1 MRIAA
6 ARRRGG
12 IAHRPAGHGAGLP
25 TNIGRAGRLCTPMD
39 STPPEIAETLEGSTR
54 LLVPAASLSE
64 RVPPREPAFF
74 NPRARL
80 SRDVSVAAYSA
91 FAAGLGRPAV
101 MLEALSGLGAR
112 GLRAAN
118 ESDVGLVVLN
128 DLNAAALGLAARS
141 AAANGLANVE
151 MSRREACAFLLSRQW
166 GCDGDGDGG
175 SGGGGR
181 ARRRADIVDIDP
193 FGSPAPYLDCC
204 LRAVSRG
211 GMLSMTATDLQ
222 VLNGVFPA
230 ACVRRYGGAP
240 MRRSGFGDE
249 MSLRLMLGCLC
260 SIAGRL
266 DLSVEPLLVHS
277 DQHYY
282 RAYARIAGRADQT
295 GMLGRLH
302 LCRRCGWRAAAA
314 AARGP
319 RGRGGRRGKAPA
331 PDAPAPLPEC
341 PECAAPAPDSAGP
354 LWAGPTFDAQF
365 ARLAAARAA
374 SLPVGRECGPL
385 LERAAAEAAM
395 PAAYHTLDEAASR
408 AGTHP
413 PRLDRMVASL
423 RSAGYAASPTSLCP
437 TGFRTDA
444 PPSAIAGALRG
455 AAR

>member
-1 MRIAA
+1 MDDAA
-6 ARRRGG
+6 
-12 IAHRPAGHGAGLP
+12 
-25 TNIGRAGRLCTPMD
+25 
-39 STPPEIAETLEGSTR
+39 PEIAETLEGSTR
-54 LLVPAASLSE
+54 LFVPAASLSGS
-64 RVPPREPAFF
+64 VPPREPAFF

-91 FAAGLGRPAV
+91 LAAGLARPAV

-112 GLRAAN
+112 GLRAAC
-118 ESDVGLVVLN
+118 ESGVGLVVLN

-141 AAANGLANVE
+141 AAANGLGNVE

-166 GCDGDGDGG
+166 GNHGGGDGDGG
-175 SGGGGR
+175 GGP
-181 ARRRADIVDIDP
+181 RRRADIVDIDP

-211 GMLSMTATDLQ
+211 GLLSMTATDLQ
-222 VLNGVFPA
+222 VLNGMFPA
-230 ACVRRYGGAP
+230 ACVRRYGGSP
-240 MRRSGFGDE
+240 VRRSGFGDE

-260 SIAGRL
+260 TIAGRL
-266 DLSVEPLLVHS
+266 DLSVHPLLVHS

-295 GMLGRLH
+295 GMIGRLH
-302 LCRRCGWRAAAA
+302 LCRRCGWRAAEPASGPPGRRAGGRPGRAA
-314 AARGP
+314 AASVP
-319 RGRGGRRGKAPA
+319 S
-331 PDAPAPLPEC
+331 PLPEC
-341 PECAAPAPDSAGP
+341 PECGAPRPDSAGP
-354 LWAGPTFDAQF
+354 LWTGPIFDAQF

-374 SLPVGRECGPL
+374 SLPVGRECVPL
-385 LERAAAEAAM
+385 LERAASEAAL

-413 PRLDRMVASL
+413 PRLGRMVDSL

-444 PPSAIAGALRG
+444 PPPSIAEALRD

>member
-1 MRIAA
+1 
-6 ARRRGG
+6 
-12 IAHRPAGHGAGLP
+12 
-25 TNIGRAGRLCTPMD
+25 MD
-39 STPPEIAETLEGSTR
+39 SAPPEIAETVEGSTR

-91 FAAGLGRPAV
+91 FAAALGRPAV

-112 GLRAAN
+112 GLRAAH
-118 ESDVGLVVLN
+118 ESGVGLVVLN

-141 AAANGLANVE
+141 AAANGLDNVE
-151 MSRREACAFLLSRQW
+151 MSRREACAFLLSRHW
-166 GCDGDGDGG
+166 GGDGDGGSGDGDGGSGDGDGG
-175 SGGGGR
+175 SGGGGG

-302 LCRRCGWRAAAA
+302 LCRRCGWRAASTATA
-314 AARGP
+314 Q
-319 RGRGGRRGKAPA
+319 RGRRGRPGKAPA
-331 PDAPAPLPEC
+331 PAAPAPLAEC
-341 PECAAPAPDSAGP
+341 PECVAPAPDSAGP
-354 LWAGPTFDAQF
+354 LWAGPLFDAQF
-365 ARLAAARAA
+365 ARLAATRAA

-385 LERAAAEAAM
+385 LERAAAEAGM

-413 PRLDRMVASL
+413 PRLDRMVSSL

-444 PPSAIAGALRG
+444 PPPAIAAAMGS

>member
-1 MRIAA
+1 
-6 ARRRGG
+6 
-12 IAHRPAGHGAGLP
+12 
-25 TNIGRAGRLCTPMD
+25 MD
-39 STPPEIAETLEGSTR
+39 SAAPEIAETLEGSTR
-54 LLVPAASLSE
+54 LFVPAASLSG

-118 ESDVGLVVLN
+118 ESGVGLVVLN

-151 MSRREACAFLLSRQW
+151 TSRREACAFLLSRHW
-166 GCDGDGDGG
+166 GGDGDGDGDG
-175 SGGGGR
+175 

-193 FGSPAPYLDCC
+193 FGSPAPHLDCC

-302 LCRRCGWRAAAA
+302 LCRRCGWRAASTA
-314 AARGP
+314 P
-319 RGRGGRRGKAPA
+319 VQRGRRGRPGKAPA

-341 PECAAPAPDSAGP
+341 PECAAPRPDSAGP
-354 LWAGPTFDAQF
+354 LWAGPLFDAQF
-365 ARLAAARAA
+365 ARLAAARTP
-374 SLPVGRECGPL
+374 SLPVGRECSPL
-385 LERAAAEAAM
+385 LERAASEAGM

-423 RSAGYAASPTSLCP
+423 RSSGYAASPTSLCP

-444 PPSAIAGALRG
+444 PPPAIADALRG

>member
-1 MRIAA
+1 
-6 ARRRGG
+6 
-12 IAHRPAGHGAGLP
+12 
-25 TNIGRAGRLCTPMD
+25 MD
-39 STPPEIAETLEGSTR
+39 STAPEIAETLEGSTR
-54 LLVPAASLSE
+54 LLVPAAALSE

-91 FAAGLGRPAV
+91 LAAGLGRPVV

-118 ESDVGLVVLN
+118 ESGAGLVVLN

-151 MSRREACAFLLSRQW
+151 MSRREACAFLLSRHW
-166 GCDGDGDGG
+166 GDGDGDGDG
-175 SGGGGR
+175 S

-222 VLNGVFPA
+222 VLNGMFPA

-302 LCRRCGWRAAAA
+302 LCRRCGWRAASTA
-314 AARGP
+314 P
-319 RGRGGRRGKAPA
+319 TQRGRGGRPGRAPA

-341 PECAAPAPDSAGP
+341 PECAAPSPDSAGP
-354 LWAGPTFDAQF
+354 LWAGPLFDAQF
-365 ARLAAARAA
+365 ARLAAARTP

-385 LERAAAEAAM
+385 LERAAAEAGM

-444 PPSAIAGALRG
+444 PPAAIADALRG